1 MCPGLGGIV
10 IGESPENGDPCD
22 TSGKFI
28 FDYTTEEFGGWI
40 DDIEQ
45 ADLSCDEAK
54 AGFQIHIYLLPDLN
68 QVTWCCENQSAISK

>member
-28 FDYTTEEFGGWI
+28 FDYTTEEFGGMI
-40 DDIEQ
+40 DEIEQ

-54 AGFQIHIYLLPDLN
+54 AGF
-68 QVTWCCENQSAISK
+68 